1 MESGGRNGIS
11 DTTPTQRSTEWGE
24 TDLSQIILVTGGA
37 RSGKSSHAEARTRS
51 FPGERIYI
59 ATSRVYD
66 DEMRDRID
74 RHIADR
80 GDGWTTIEEPVN
92 LAEVLDQTDGRGP
105 RLVDCMTLWL
115 SNLMLDGR
123 EWEPAAKTLIET
135 LSRQTSPVILVSNEV
150 GMGIVPENA
159 LARAFRDAQGWLN
172 QRVAVVADEVQF
184 VVAGLPLQIKGPASD

>member
-1 MESGGRNGIS
+1 M
-11 DTTPTQRSTEWGE
+11 
-24 TDLSQIILVTGGA
+24 SQIILVTGGA

>member
-1 MESGGRNGIS
+1 MA
-11 DTTPTQRSTEWGE
+11 P
-24 TDLSQIILVTGGA
+24 IILVTGGA
-37 RSGKSSHAEARTRS
+37 RSGKSSHAEARTRA
-51 FPGERIYI
+51 FPGERIYL

-80 GDGWTTIEEPVN
+80 GAGWTTIEEPVN
-92 LAEVLDQTDGRGP
+92 LPAVLDQTDGRGP
-105 RLVDCMTLWL
+105 RLVDCLTLWL

-123 EWEPAAKTLIET
+123 DWEPAAQCLIET

-172 QRVAVVADEVQF
+172 QRVAVIADEVQF
-184 VVAGLPLQIKGPASD
+184 VVAGLPLQVKGPPQL